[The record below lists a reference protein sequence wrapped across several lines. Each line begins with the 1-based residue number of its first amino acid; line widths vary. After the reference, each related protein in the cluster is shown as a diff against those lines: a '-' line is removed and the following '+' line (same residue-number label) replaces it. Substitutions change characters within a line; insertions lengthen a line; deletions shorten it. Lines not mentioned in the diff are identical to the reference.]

1 MEYNYDQL
9 NRITKGLSLTN
20 YTEGS
25 GFATRDTETAAPYDA
40 QYSYDA
46 NGNLLNLQ
54 RNNEA
59 SEIQDDFDYQYY
71 AGTNKLRALAEGAP
85 DAYIYDEIGNL
96 VEDVE
101 EGTTIE
107 WTPYGKVR
115 TVTKAAENLT
125 INYRYDAAGNRVAKI
140 VDKDGEV
147 TTNRYFRDASGNVMA
162 VYQDTLTLEHHIY
175 GSSRLGLALEKS
187 RPGQLKLGHRQYEL
201 CNHLGNVL
209 AVITDNV
216 NMVNST
222 ENSEWYESKAWPT
235 LVKTND
241 YYPFGLAMGGRTS
254 GFSENDSVAYRYG
267 FNGKEKD
274 PEGMGGGGST
284 YDYGFRIYNP
294 RIAKFLSVDPLA
306 YNFPYFS
313 PYQFAGL
320 DPIKYIDLDG
330 LERAYYDPYTQMIV
344 PASDFHQH
352 TPAPNVEYLNTL
364 SKEEIE
370 KRAEDNKTVLSFVPL
385 IDIPIDGYDAINDFS
400 NGDYLLGTLS
410 VFSFIPGADFITKPL
425 KQLVKRS
432 DDIKDLVKTSG
443 RIKKADGKLSREVII
458 ATKTGKRTDA
468 LKVAKGAIGDLGDD
482 AVGLP
487 GKSTGRF
494 PNANKTIV
502 GVQSKDGAKGYR
514 IDYDSEKG
522 THYNYWNHE
531 TGEQGAVLFEGT
543 KDQVDQLKQ
552 QLTNTYNLPK

>member
-1 MEYNYDQL
+1 MATYLPGLGLESDDRTAGMQAMEYHYDQL
-9 NRITKGLSLTN
+9 NRITHGLSLTN

-25 GFATRDTETAAPYDA
+25 GFATRDAETASPYDA

-71 AGTNKLRALAEGAP
+71 AGTNKLRALEEGAA

-115 TVTKAAENLT
+115 RVTKAAENLN
-125 INYRYDAAGNRVAKI
+125 INYRYDAAGNRVAKM

-147 TTNRYFRDASGNVMA
+147 TTNRYIRDASGNVMA

-201 CNHLGNVL
+201 SNHLGNVL

-254 GFSENDSVAYRYG
+254 EFSANDSVAYRYG

-274 PEGMGGGGST
+274 VDFNNH

-294 RIAKFLSVDPLA
+294 RIAKFLSVDPLTKT
-306 YNFPYFS
+306 YPMLT
-313 PYQFAGL
+313 PYQFASNT
-320 DPIKYIDLDG
+320 PIQAIDLDG
-330 LERAYYDPYTQMIV
+330 LEAKITVNSQYNRKRI
-344 PASDFHQH
+344 SKLFHPNEKYISSEVGKQAALLIAWYSVDAVYENDDH
-352 TPAPNVEYLNTL
+352 LKMYPNVEFPKSGKAAEVTYDGSFKGVQIWAKDENDNEVYLGSINNMSEESSFFDFFDMGVGEYKERDADYFDNLIARNVDQNALDDL
-364 SKEEIE
+364 SEAFGNGFDLKNSLYGEFLNSKGFMIGGGLKNLDSYEGFRS
-370 KRAEDNKTVLSFVPL
+370 K
-385 IDIPIDGYDAINDFS
+385 YDYT
-400 NGDYLLGTLS
+400 GD
-410 VFSFIPGADFITKPL
+410 
-425 KQLVKRS
+425 
-432 DDIKDLVKTSG
+432 
-443 RIKKADGKLSREVII
+443 
-458 ATKTGKRTDA
+458 TGKFQ
-468 LKVAKGAIGDLGDD
+468 L
-482 AVGLP
+482 
-487 GKSTGRF
+487 
-494 PNANKTIV
+494 
-502 GVQSKDGAKGYR
+502 
-514 IDYDSEKG
+514 
-522 THYNYWNHE
+522 YNYETKEHE
-531 TGEQGAVLFEGT
+531 YWLGQ
-543 KDQVDQLKQ
+543 
-552 QLTNTYNLPK
+552 

>member
-1 MEYNYDQL
+1 MEYHYDQL
-9 NRITKGLSLTN
+9 NRITHGLSLTN

-25 GFATRDTETAAPYDA
+25 GFASRDTETASPYDA

-71 AGTNKLRALAEGAP
+71 ENTNKLRALEEGAA

-96 VEDVE
+96 VEDVQ

-147 TTNRYFRDASGNVMA
+147 TTNRYIRDASGNVMA

-175 GSSRLGLALEKS
+175 GSSRLGLALDKAK
-187 RPGQLKLGHRQYEL
+187 PGQLKLGHRQYEL
-201 CNHLGNVL
+201 SNHLGNVL

-222 ENSEWYESKAWPT
+222 ENSQWYESKAWPT

-254 GFSENDSVAYRYG
+254 EFSANDSVAYRYG

-274 PEGMGGGGST
+274 VEGMGGGGST

-294 RIAKFLSVDPLA
+294 RIAKFLSVDPLTA
-306 YNFPYFS
+306 EYPWYT
-313 PYQFAGL
+313 PYQFAGNK
-320 DPIKYIDLDG
+320 PIRFIDLDG
-330 LERAYYDPYTQMIV
+330 LEEYDAMQDPYFT
-344 PASDFHQH
+344 A
-352 TPAPNVEYLNTL
+352 
-364 SKEEIE
+364 K
-370 KRAEDNKTVLSFVPL
+370 
-385 IDIPIDGYDAINDFS
+385 
-400 NGDYLLGTLS
+400 
-410 VFSFIPGADFITKPL
+410 
-425 KQLVKRS
+425 
-432 DDIKDLVKTSG
+432 LVKTYAYDVTLATINFARASQG
-443 RIKKADGKLSREVII
+443 NNTRVVYKLDENGNQTYEIESIDISDQNPFVTFGHDLLNIVTLIPGGKSVTGSLFARTGGNQVARAGKQLLGAGGTQFHSITLFKQKGSKARIDVENPAP
-458 ATKTGKRTDA
+458 GKRAGQIHYQDENNIKYLYDVDKKKFFGKNAET
-468 LKVAKGAIGDLGDD
+468 GDFDVEAPKSVNKLLGDD
-482 AVGLP
+482 KIKSAIDKGLKYL
-487 GKSTGRF
+487 G
-494 PNANKTIV
+494 
-502 GVQSKDGAKGYR
+502 
-514 IDYDSEKG
+514 E
-522 THYNYWNHE
+522 E
-531 TGEQGAVLFEGT
+531 T
-543 KDQVDQLKQ
+543 
-552 QLTNTYNLPK
+552 N